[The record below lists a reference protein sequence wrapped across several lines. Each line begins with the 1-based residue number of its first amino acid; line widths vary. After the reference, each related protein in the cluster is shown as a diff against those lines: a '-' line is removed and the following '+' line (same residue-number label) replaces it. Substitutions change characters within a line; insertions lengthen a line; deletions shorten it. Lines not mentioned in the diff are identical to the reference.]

1 MCHKNIDPPGFALE
15 SFDSI
20 GGWRDFYRTTGLGT
34 EVIMDGR
41 RMPYLQGKKVDPA
54 DVTAE
59 GERFENID
67 GLKQILLKDKAR
79 LTRSLTTKLI
89 TYATGRAPQASDR
102 VTIDAIADK
111 IVAEKSGLRS
121 LVHQIV
127 LSELF
132 QHK

>member
-1 MCHKNIDPPGFALE
+1 
-15 SFDSI
+15 
-20 GGWRDFYRTTGLGT
+20 
-34 EVIMDGR
+34 MDGR